1 MYQVI
6 NVSGSG
12 DNVVLD
18 VGSGMGMV
26 VQELYLAASGTV
38 DITLRCPDLEFTGP
52 MHHAGAMGTTIW
64 EVPCEQFI
72 VNLSDAVQVGG
83 WVRYETYML
92 SEMMIAKNA

>member
-1 MYQVI
+1 MI

-52 MHHAGAMGTTIW
+52 MHHVEGSAFHAGAMGTT
-64 EVPCEQFI
+64 
-72 VNLSDAVQVGG
+72 NLGSA
-83 WVRYETYML
+83 L
-92 SEMMIAKNA
+92 